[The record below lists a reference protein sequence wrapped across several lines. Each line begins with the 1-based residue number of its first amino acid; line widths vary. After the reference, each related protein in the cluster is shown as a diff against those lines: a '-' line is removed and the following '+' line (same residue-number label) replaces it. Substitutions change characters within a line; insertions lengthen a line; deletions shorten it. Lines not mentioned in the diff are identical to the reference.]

1 MSVQPYLPRVIIF
14 LMPMYILDVHYKDL
28 VVILQCVWWNKD
40 QILDLILCDFSY
52 SVTPPSV
59 SRGDKRSNICYL
71 RKISAITTASIKG
84 FLEETLRARAHN
96 SEQIQQ
102 GFLNSTITQRIP
114 SEKTDKSKLRLMNS
128 LFPLFKYKLLFT
140 ALTRNR

>member
-59 SRGDKRSNICYL
+59 SRGDKGSNICYL
-71 RKISAITTASIKG
+71 WKVNNYVGELANKIVRESWLSVIPALKLMETLQDFIYNVKSLYSIKG
-84 FLEETLRARAHN
+84 
-96 SEQIQQ
+96 
-102 GFLNSTITQRIP
+102 
-114 SEKTDKSKLRLMNS
+114 
-128 LFPLFKYKLLFT
+128 
-140 ALTRNR
+140 